1 MQIDV
6 VALLESIQQEFHQ
19 GVMVE
24 DPPDRFRTTV
34 RPPEVTQAEQHLSAT
49 SRISQVKR
57 VEGDQVL
64 Q

>member
-24 DPPDRFRTTV
+24 DPPDRFERRST
-34 RPPEVTQAEQHLSAT
+34 PEVLKPNNTCPPLAESLRSA
-49 SRISQVKR
+49 SGR
-57 VEGDQVL
+57 DQVL